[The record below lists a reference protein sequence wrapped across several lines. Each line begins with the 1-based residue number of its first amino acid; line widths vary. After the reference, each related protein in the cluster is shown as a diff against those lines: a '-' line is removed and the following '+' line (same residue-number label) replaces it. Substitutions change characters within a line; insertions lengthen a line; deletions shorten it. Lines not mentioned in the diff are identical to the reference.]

1 MHVVLA
7 INWAKHYTESS
18 NCPQEFQITYSPG
31 GRGPGLGTTFR
42 VYPLPNV
49 SYVVVE
55 SYNATLSIHRLLEN
69 SDETF
74 VIDNEAS
81 YNILKQQP
89 KYAELN
95 WIVSLVMSGITASL
109 RFNDLC
115 KMHLNSVPFAR
126 LHIFAIGQDPMF
138 AAADAKHVKVTVQ
151 EITDQMW
158 SSRNFLANVKPEH
171 GKYLSPSCGY
181 RGNLAM
187 EEVDDKS
194 ATKNSDH
201 FVNGFRMI
209 INQILLLYHLKD
221 IPMVV
226 HL

>member
-1 MHVVLA
+1 MYIH
-7 INWAKHYTESS
+7 H
-18 NCPQEFQITYSPG
+18 
-31 GRGPGLGTTFR
+31 
-42 VYPLPNV
+42 V

-109 RFNDLC
+109 TFSDLR
-115 KMHLNSVPFAR
+115 KMHVNLVPSPRF
-126 LHIFAIGQDPMF
+126 HTFAIAQDPLF

-151 EITDQMW
+151 ETTDQMW
-158 SSRNFLANVKPEH
+158 SSRNFLANVKLEDD
-171 GKYLSPSCGY
+171 KYLSALSGY
-181 RGNLAM
+181 RGNLAT
-187 EEVDDKS
+187 EGVGDRG
-194 ATKNSDH
+194 ATKDSDH
-201 FVNGFRMI
+201 FVNGFRII
-209 INQILLLYHLKD
+209 INQYYYCTILKCSK
-221 IPMVV
+221 
-226 HL
+226 